1 MGSAFDEYRQA
12 MADLDAAERQSED
25 FIATISV
32 SIQPLITNWKRC
44 YIADIGEVSPAL
56 LKGQRRAIR
65 VNDLPAS
72 FAGLQK
78 SMTLYAEA
86 MDRVIAAYSN
96 LAEDEKRLMRGHPP
110 SEKGL
115 MEKRT

>member
-1 MGSAFDEYRQA
+1 MSSAFDEYRQA
-12 MADLDAAERQSED
+12 MADLDAAHKQSED

-32 SIQPLITNWKRC
+32 SIQPLLTNWKRC
-44 YIADIGEVSPAL
+44 YIADIGEVSPVL

-65 VNDLPAS
+65 VKDLPDS

-86 MDRVIAAYSN
+86 VDRVIAAYSH
-96 LAEDEKRLMRGHPP
+96 LAEDEKRLMRGNPP
-110 SEKGL
+110 T
-115 MEKRT
+115 EKRLIEER